1 MLTIKDLSVSKELD
15 TEAMTGVA
23 GGTGSHRGLLADVQN
38 SFNLF
43 DVWNETY
50 YAPDYS
56 VDVLAQSNLG
66 AISSSGNFGSV
77 VIPQLAQSNGGAN
90 G

>member
-1 MLTIKDLSVSKELD
+1 
-15 TEAMTGVA
+15 MTGVR
-23 GGTGSHRGLLADVQN
+23 GGREVVGTRPFALGNFEN
-38 SFNLF
+38 SFNWF
-43 DVWNETY
+43 NIYNSTD

-56 VDVLAQSNLG
+56 VDVLSQSNVG
-66 AISSSGNFGSV
+66 AIGASGNFGSV